1 MSKYKKVLCAF
12 VDVRSAE
19 DGMAFASANFIPNV
33 KQIHNELKENGCS
46 AMFDENKHEM
56 FVLNYALTK
65 RNGQFAIDSYVQDE
79 KQSRGGHRLYTT
91 KC

>member
-33 KQIHNELKENGCS
+33 KQIHNELKESGCS
-46 AMFDENKHEM
+46 AMFDKNKYEM
-56 FVLNYALTK
+56 FCFKLCPDQK
-65 RNGQFAIDSYVQDE
+65 ESAIC
-79 KQSRGGHRLYTT
+79 HR
-91 KC
+91 